1 MKRSPKW
8 TRWVASVGLGAALG
22 FLSGCTEP
30 PAAPPVTVGELTLS
44 RSQLVPERYTL
55 HIAIFNTG
63 ASQLHR
69 YRISARAAVAGQS
82 EGERLPIPVA
92 FVIDQ
97 SLEARARTVHAMTF
111 DSPLSVTP
119 REGLA
124 LQEITFH
131 DFHFATGRRPGTIEY
146 GYSVEEVR

>member
-1 MKRSPKW
+1 
-8 TRWVASVGLGAALG
+8 
-22 FLSGCTEP
+22 
-30 PAAPPVTVGELTLS
+30 VGELTLS
-44 RSQLVPERYTL
+44 RSELVPERYTL
-55 HIAIFNTG
+55 HISIFNTG

-69 YRISARAAVAGQS
+69 YRISARAAAAGQS
-82 EGERLPIPVA
+82 EGERSPVPVA

-119 REGLA
+119 REGLV